1 MYLKFALLVLILSL
15 IYLYNF
21 VVFKEM
27 LATPDNSPRS
37 RGRPKQS
44 VEIARLQDDPRARPL
59 LTANLP
65 PPIQQP
71 IKTTNI
77 PNSSSGGGFMTLGP
91 KKRLQRAL
99 MKMNILPK
107 NIIGDVCDDSSV
119 SAKSDSSSNFKQ
131 SHSHP
136 DLTSISYL
144 DDARVAA
151 DYPEHVLKVYKPD
164 QTCKYLLVHKETT
177 AHEVVMLALQ
187 EFGSTETSN
196 KFSLCEVS
204 VSEGGIIKQRRLPD
218 QLQNL
223 AERIG
228 LSSRSVLN
236 TDLLFYNY
244 IL

>member
-1 MYLKFALLVLILSL
+1 MCRLT
-15 IYLYNF
+15 
-21 VVFKEM
+21 VFKEM
-27 LATPDNSPRS
+27 LATPDNSPRL
-37 RGRPKQS
+37 RGRQKPS
-44 VEIARLQDDPRARPL
+44 VEIARLKDDPRARPL

-71 IKTTNI
+71 IKTNQSNT
-77 PNSSSGGGFMTLGP
+77 SSGGGFMTLGP

-144 DDARVAA
+144 DDTRVAA

-187 EFGSTETSN
+187 EFGITEPSSLY
-196 KFSLCEVS
+196 SLCEVS

-228 LSSRSVLN
+228 LSSRSV
-236 TDLLFYNY
+236 
-244 IL
+244 

>member
-1 MYLKFALLVLILSL
+1 MLLKIILW
-15 IYLYNF
+15 YNYI
-21 VVFKEM
+21 VFKEL
-27 LATPDNSPRS
+27 LATPDNSPRP
-37 RGRPKQS
+37 RGRQKQS
-44 VEIARLQDDPRARPL
+44 VEIARLQDDPRSRPL
-59 LTANLP
+59 LTANLH

-71 IKTTNI
+71 IKTNAS
-77 PNSSSGGGFMTLGP
+77 NSSSGGGFMTLGP

-144 DDARVAA
+144 DDTRVVP

-187 EFGSTETSN
+187 EFGITEQSSN
-196 KFSLCEVS
+196 YSLYEVS

-228 LSSRSVLN
+228 LSSRLVH
-236 TDLLFYNY
+236 T
-244 IL
+244 

>member
-1 MYLKFALLVLILSL
+1 
-15 IYLYNF
+15 
-21 VVFKEM
+21 
-27 LATPDNSPRS
+27 
-37 RGRPKQS
+37 
-44 VEIARLQDDPRARPL
+44 
-59 LTANLP
+59 
-65 PPIQQP
+65 
-71 IKTTNI
+71 
-77 PNSSSGGGFMTLGP
+77 MTLGP

-107 NIIGDVCDDSSV
+107 NIIGDACDDSSV

-151 DYPEHVLKVYKPD
+151 DYPEHVLKVFKPD

-187 EFGSTETSN
+187 EFGITEPSSN
-196 KFSLCEVS
+196 YSLCEVS
-204 VSEGGIIKQRRLPD
+204 VAEGGIVKQKRLPD

-228 LSSRSVLN
+228 LSSRSVFDILLLAKYSFIS
-236 TDLLFYNY
+236 TDK
-244 IL
+244 ITIT

>member
-1 MYLKFALLVLILSL
+1 MLILIIVYGL
-15 IYLYNF
+15 T
-21 VVFKEM
+21 VFKEM
-27 LATPDNSPRS
+27 LATPDNSPRP
-37 RGRPKQS
+37 RGRQKQS

-59 LTANLP
+59 LTAHLP

-71 IKTTNI
+71 IKTNASNT
-77 PNSSSGGGFMTLGP
+77 SSGGGFMTLGP

-144 DDARVAA
+144 DDTRVAA

-187 EFGSTETSN
+187 EFGSIEPSSLY
-196 KFSLCEVS
+196 SLCEVS

-236 TDLLFYNY
+236 LNLCILF
-244 IL
+244 IF

>member
-1 MYLKFALLVLILSL
+1 
-15 IYLYNF
+15 
-21 VVFKEM
+21 M
-27 LATPDNSPRS
+27 LATPDNSPRP
-37 RGRPKQS
+37 RGRQKQS

-59 LTANLP
+59 LTANNLP

-71 IKTTNI
+71 IKTNV
-77 PNSSSGGGFMTLGP
+77 SSSSSGGGGGFMTLGP

-119 SAKSDSSSNFKQ
+119 SAKADCSSNFKQ

-187 EFGSTETSN
+187 EFGITEPSSHY
-196 KFSLCEVS
+196 SLCEVS

-236 TDLLFYNY
+236 VIFVLNY
-244 IL
+244 

>member
-1 MYLKFALLVLILSL
+1 
-15 IYLYNF
+15 
-21 VVFKEM
+21 M
-27 LATPDNSPRS
+27 LATPDNSPRP
-37 RGRPKQS
+37 RGRQKAS
-44 VEIARLQDDPRARPL
+44 VDIARLQDDPRARQL
-59 LTANLP
+59 LTATLP

-71 IKTTNI
+71 IKTNASS
-77 PNSSSGGGFMTLGP
+77 SSSGGGFMTLGP

-99 MKMNILPK
+99 MKINILPK

-136 DLTSISYL
+136 DLTSICYL
-144 DDARVAA
+144 DDTRVGA

-187 EFGSTETSN
+187 EFGMTEPSSN
-196 KFSLCEVS
+196 VYSLCEVS
-204 VSEGGIIKQRRLPD
+204 VAEGGIIKQKRLPD

-236 TDLLFYNY
+236 IIIIIY
-244 IL
+244 